1 MAERPGGDNRT
12 LAKPASLNG
21 ATAHSISLAVG
32 TTRDTGMGTKS
43 MSRESAC
50 RPAGS
55 QPPEVLPLSSEV
67 ISKASEVISKALAA
81 NGVGLSSP
89 DAVAGSPVTSFNKG
103 GELGVGSEGWG
114 VRSEQ

>member
-32 TTRDTGMGTKS
+32 TTRDTGMVTKS
-43 MSRESAC
+43 MSRDSAC
-50 RPAGS
+50 SPAGS
-55 QPPEVLPLSSEV
+55 QPLEVLPLSSEV
-67 ISKASEVISKALAA
+67 ISKALAV
-81 NGVGLSSP
+81 NFVGLSSP

-103 GELGVGSEGWG
+103 EE
-114 VRSEQ
+114 